1 LSELTGSPRF
11 VHQLMSLNLVDLAL
25 AHPALLKK
33 FGLDPALLQG
43 LTRLTRPELAD
54 RLSLAFRL
62 PKLPGAGMGDVRLS
76 DVRVEKDG
84 IRVGLTGEGLGFGR

>member
-1 LSELTGSPRF
+1 MGT
-11 VHQLMSLNLVDLAL
+11 NLIDIAL

-33 FGLDPALLQG
+33 FGLDPALLDG

-62 PKLPGAGMGDVRLS
+62 PKLPGDDGYVRLQ
-76 DVRVEKDG
+76 DVTVEKEG
-84 IRVGLTGEGLGFGR
+84 IRVDLSGGGLSVGK